1 MQARIIDF
9 ASDKIVK
16 SLGKIDKDD
25 VKNIYSSLSSKF
37 TKEGNSS
44 KSVTVKEENQI
55 ESVNVDESSSKLIN
69 QPEESGDS
77 FDDVD
82 GRKYSSRGFAI
93 SLTNS
98 NSCRR

>member
-44 KSVTVKEENQI
+44 KSVTVKEVNQI
-55 ESVNVDESSSKLIN
+55 ESVKVDESSSKLFN
-69 QPEESGDS
+69 QPEESS